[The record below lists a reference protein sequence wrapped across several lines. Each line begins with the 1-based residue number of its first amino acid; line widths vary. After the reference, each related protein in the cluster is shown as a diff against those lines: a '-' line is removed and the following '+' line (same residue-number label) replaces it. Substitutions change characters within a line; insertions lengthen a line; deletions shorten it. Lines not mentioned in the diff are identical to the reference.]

1 MLQLFHTKH
10 TLNRT
15 LYIKEEFT
23 SKNTKRSISMKK
35 KNFIFITCLLIF
47 IFITIFSPP
56 IMFAHGLPILGK
68 KSEKSENNF
77 DHLGDGSD
85 FTSRKVYY
93 TTDFDHFYFVNL
105 RFWENLEIEQLQ
117 YYVPT
122 DTPEIKKINPFLYSV
137 EQNLKYSYIN
147 SFGVSRGND
156 FWYFDYYARDD
167 KL

>member
-1 MLQLFHTKH
+1 
-10 TLNRT
+10 
-15 LYIKEEFT
+15 
-23 SKNTKRSISMKK
+23 MKK

-93 TTDFDHFYFVNL
+93 TTDFEHFYFVNL
-105 RFWENLEIEQLQ
+105 RFWKTLEIEQLQ

-122 DTPEIKKINPFLYSV
+122 DTPKIKKINPFLYSV

>member
-1 MLQLFHTKH
+1 MLQLVHKKH
-10 TLNRT
+10 AFNRT

-23 SKNTKRSISMKK
+23 SKNTERSISMKK

-68 KSEKSENNF
+68 NSEKSENNF

-105 RFWENLEIEQLQ
+105 RFWENLDIEQLQ

-122 DTPEIKKINPFLYSV
+122 DAPEIKEISPFLYSV

-156 FWYFDYYARDD
+156 FWYLDYYARDD

>member
-1 MLQLFHTKH
+1 
-10 TLNRT
+10 
-15 LYIKEEFT
+15 
-23 SKNTKRSISMKK
+23 MKK
-35 KNFIFITCLLIF
+35 KYFAIPILLLLCALIIFT
-47 IFITIFSPP
+47 PP
-56 IMFAHGLPILGK
+56 VMLAKGLPIFGK
-68 KSEKSENNF
+68 KSVRSENNF

-93 TTDFDHFYFVNL
+93 TTDFDYFYFINL

-117 YYVPT
+117 YYIPM
-122 DTPEIKKINPFLYSV
+122 DEPKIKKINPFIYSV

-147 SFGVSRGND
+147 SFGVSRDTD